1 VVVFAVL
8 LLALFLVMPTAAA
21 TPTDQVVGET
31 TPPTCALTAT
41 RLRPPMQIDVTVQ
54 DASSGLASVVVTTAS
69 NLTVVWAPP
78 WTPGAT
84 YPVIYTAT
92 KINQSLSS
100 TLGLRVTDVAG
111 NVTACDAVDLTI
123 GLSVR
128 RATGKPTTVTLTGI
142 PRAENMITIANG
154 TPGLTNLRI
163 TVNGTEFQVDGLKGG
178 EVRELDVAS
187 AMLPGDNNTIA
198 FTGLGKPEGAAWV
211 LVHD

>member
-1 VVVFAVL
+1 MGA
-8 LLALFLVMPTAAA
+8 
-21 TPTDQVVGET
+21 
-31 TPPTCALTAT
+31 
-41 RLRPPMQIDVTVQ
+41 
-54 DASSGLASVVVTTAS
+54 
-69 NLTVVWAPP
+69 P

-92 KINQSLSS
+92 KTNQSLIS
-100 TLGLRVTDVAG
+100 TFGLK
-111 NVTACDAVDLTI
+111 
-123 GLSVR
+123 SHR
-128 RATGKPTTVTLTGI
+128 RGRQRDRLWGGGGPDHWLECPPRHGQADDCHVNRRI

>member
-1 VVVFAVL
+1 
-8 LLALFLVMPTAAA
+8 
-21 TPTDQVVGET
+21 
-31 TPPTCALTAT
+31 
-41 RLRPPMQIDVTVQ
+41 
-54 DASSGLASVVVTTAS
+54 
-69 NLTVVWAPP
+69 
-78 WTPGAT
+78 
-84 YPVIYTAT
+84 
-92 KINQSLSS
+92 
-100 TLGLRVTDVAG
+100 VAG

-178 EVRELDVAS
+178 EVRELDGAS